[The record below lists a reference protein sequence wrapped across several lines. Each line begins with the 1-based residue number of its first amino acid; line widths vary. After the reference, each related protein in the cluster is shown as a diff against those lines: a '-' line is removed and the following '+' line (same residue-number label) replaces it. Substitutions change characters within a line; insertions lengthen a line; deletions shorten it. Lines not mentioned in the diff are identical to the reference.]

1 MLGRFFLSERNMMA
15 AIVINAIVIFL
26 LYFPSWHS
34 NVVLDLLDHGFIFL
48 FLLEALVKIRHLGW
62 KKYIQSAWNRFD
74 FVLVVLSL
82 PSIFIHFF
90 PSIDASSLLLL
101 RLFRLV
107 RLVRFISF
115 IPHLD
120 EILAGLGRAIR
131 SSVFVLL
138 ALFFLNFMLAIFTCH
153 FYGALAPEL
162 FGDPVQSLYSIFQMF
177 TVEGW
182 NEIPSTIAENM
193 RASAEGTTYASEWI
207 MRLYFVLIVLI
218 GGIFGMSLA
227 NAVFVDEMTI
237 DNNRVLE
244 GEVRELRAEVRELK
258 EILLKHQE

>member
-1 MLGRFFLSERNMMA
+1 MMT
-15 AIVINAIVIFL
+15 AIVVNAVVIFL
-26 LYFPSWHS
+26 LYFPSWHH
-34 NVVLDLLDHGFIFL
+34 NVVLDLLDHAFIFIFL
-48 FLLEALVKIRHLGW
+48 IEALVKIQHLGW
-62 KKYIQSAWNRFD
+62 KEYVKEGWNRFD
-74 FVLVVLSL
+74 FALVVLSL
-82 PSIFIHFF
+82 PSIFVHFF

-115 IPHLD
+115 IPHMD

-153 FYGALAPEL
+153 FYGKIAPEL

-182 NEIPSTIAENM
+182 NEIPSTVSENM
-193 RASAEGTTYASEWI
+193 ANSAEGSTYASEWL
-207 MRLYFVLIVLI
+207 MRLYFVMIVLI

-244 GEVRELRAEVRELK
+244 EEVRDLKMELRELK
-258 EILLKHQE
+258 EFLLKDKNQS